1 MRRGQGAHIRCLD
14 TDAAFS
20 ETEFLDFTTCQYLAT
35 IHSGL
40 AKWDWLRISSVAL
53 EESPDGPSWLQYSL
67 GYGAA
72 HAHIYVGARDWE
84 QKKALWSFDG
94 EGLSKA

>member
-1 MRRGQGAHIRCLD
+1 MCLD

-40 AKWDWLRISSVAL
+40 VKWDWLRISSVAL
-53 EESPDGPSWLQYSL
+53 EESPDGPSWVQYSL
-67 GYGAA
+67 DTVPRT
-72 HAHIYVGARDWE
+72 HIYICWRSRLGT
-84 QKKALWSFDG
+84 K
-94 EGLSKA
+94 EGTLEF